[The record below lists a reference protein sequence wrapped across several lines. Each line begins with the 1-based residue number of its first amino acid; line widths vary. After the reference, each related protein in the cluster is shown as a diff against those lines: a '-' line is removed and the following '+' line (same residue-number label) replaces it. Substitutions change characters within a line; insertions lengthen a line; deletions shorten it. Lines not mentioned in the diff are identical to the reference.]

1 MDIDE
6 AAKSLLSNTG
16 LLAATVTVIVAIRA
30 GVPKRSRVRIAI
42 RFIWKILVY
51 VEAPL

>member
-16 LLAATVTVIVAIRA
+16 LLAATVGVVLAIRA
-30 GVPKRSRVRIAI
+30 GAPKHSNVRISY
-42 RFIWKILVY
+42 RFV
-51 VEAPL
+51 